1 MKSFKISFIFASVL
15 GVILFA
21 APEKSFSDSIKNDS
35 SAKAQ
40 LLANGTEIKFS
51 EFVSENLT
59 RYTKKEDW
67 KTVQNIVT
75 LYSQSPSKLLNTSN
89 AEKKAFLEA
98 TKTLTNKLN
107 RRKGVEAD
115 KWSSD
120 LVKTVNQI
128 QFIWNF
134 DIDSLTPV
142 VFETPLYVAPKVTV
156 ESL

>member
-21 APEKSFSDSIKNDS
+21 TPKKSFSNANQNDTI
-35 SAKAQ
+35 AKAQ

-51 EFVSENLT
+51 EFVSENLF

-67 KTVQNIVT
+67 KTIQKVVT
-75 LYSQSPSKLLNTSN
+75 LYSQSPSKLLNTPN
-89 AEKKAFLEA
+89 AEQKAFLEA
-98 TKTLTNKLN
+98 TRTLTNKLN

-120 LVKTVNQI
+120 LTKTVKQI

-134 DIDSLTPV
+134 DIESLTPV
-142 VFETPLYVAPKVTV
+142 VFETPLFVEPTATV